1 MNDFI
6 QAFSNREISITL
18 WSSLVLSY
26 FFFINIKGS
35 FSLIADFFSKQLIP
49 FYLIFGVYFY
59 YIIKIL
65 KSYNVW
71 ENALYKDF
79 LIWFITTAL
88 VMFFNSNKL
97 NAYKDFRIIVV
108 KLLSLNIII
117 EFVANFYNFSL
128 LGELLFIPIISF
140 ITLLYIFSNTYKE
153 KPGYLQVSKFLNF
166 MLIVISLAMIIY
178 VTKRVISSYDQMLS
192 ISNFKSLL
200 FTPFLTLL
208 FIPII
213 YLTVIFMRYQD
224 IFINLKLSKYLDKKR
239 KRRIKYSI
247 FLYGNINLTYLN
259 NAKSLISLRKHE
271 LKNRQNVQKYIRR
284 TIKKEV
290 IFKE

>member
-18 WSSLVLSY
+18 WSTVVLSY

-35 FSLIADFFSKQLIP
+35 FSLIAEFFSKQFIP
-49 FYLIFGVYFY
+49 FYFIFGVYFY
-59 YIIKIL
+59 CIIKIL

-79 LIWFITTAL
+79 LIWFITTGL

-97 NAYKDFRIIVV
+97 NAYKDFRKIIV
-108 KLLSLNIII
+108 KLLSINIII
-117 EFVANFYNFSL
+117 EFVANFYNLSL
-128 LGELLFIPIISF
+128 LGELLFIPILSF
-140 ITLLYIFSNTYKE
+140 ITLLHIFSNTYKE

-166 MLIVISLAMIIY
+166 ILMVISLAMIIY
-178 VTKRVISSYDQMLS
+178 ITKRVISSYDQMFS
-192 ISNFKSLL
+192 ISNFKSFL

-224 IFINLKLSKYLDKKR
+224 IFINLKLSKYLDKKC

-247 FLYGNINLTYLN
+247 FLYGNINLTYLT
-259 NAKSLISLRKHE
+259 NAKSLIRLRKYE
-271 LKNRQNVQKYIRR
+271 LKNKQNIQKYIKQ
-284 TIKKEV
+284 TIKNEV
-290 IFKE
+290 TFEE

>member
-35 FSLIADFFSKQLIP
+35 FSLIGEFFSKQLLP

-65 KSYNVW
+65 KLYNVW

-128 LGELLFIPIISF
+128 LGELLFIPIISL

-166 MLIVISLAMIIY
+166 ILILISLAMVIY
-178 VTKRVISSYDQMLS
+178 ITKQVISSYDQMFS

-200 FTPFLTLL
+200 FTPLLTLL

-239 KRRIKYSI
+239 KRRIIYSI

-259 NAKSLISLRKHE
+259 NAKSLISLRKYE
-271 LKNRQNVQKYIRR
+271 LKNRQNVKKYIRR

-290 IFKE
+290 TFKE